1 MGKSPLPAGIC
12 KRRNMIKK
20 LRKQIIAAIMSVFSI
35 LLLIILVSIYISTK
49 QTLESS
55 CWDKL
60 ESAIYKTYSN
70 NSPLIQ
76 DTSLPIL
83 VVTVD
88 YKNNIKLLVNDIESL
103 SADDISGIV
112 HEVLT
117 SKSKSSVIDG
127 HLRFLRK
134 SIGISDIR
142 IAVADIQT
150 EQSLLRKQFWQLL
163 VIGVISILTFGIL
176 SIVLS
181 DKLTKPVQNTILSQ
195 KDFIAN
201 ASHKL
206 KTPLTI
212 ILSNSE
218 MLLNAEEHSGRS
230 DNYSVQRLNFIHS
243 ESLRMKVLI
252 EQLLQ
257 LAKLDSSTL
266 PVHKDK
272 LDLSFLVCNSILT
285 YEPVIYDLGKK
296 LDFDCTENI
305 TVLGNAE
312 SLRQVIDILID
323 NAIKYSLPETTLTV
337 SLTELKRSAL
347 FTVESNG
354 EPISPEDINRI
365 FQKFYRIGTDST
377 GYGLGL
383 SIAQSIIAEHNGLI
397 WAETDGIS
405 KNKFLVQLNSVVE

>member
-1 MGKSPLPAGIC
+1 
-12 KRRNMIKK
+12 MIKK
-20 LRKQIIAAIMSVFSI
+20 LRKQIIATIMSVFSI
-35 LLLIILVSIYISTK
+35 LLLIILVSIFISTK
-49 QTLESS
+49 ETLESS

-70 NSPLIQ
+70 KSPLVQ

-88 YKNNIKLLVNDIESL
+88 YKNNVKLLVNDIETL
-103 SADDISGIV
+103 STDDIRELV

-117 SKSKSSVIDG
+117 SKSKSSIIDG

-142 IAVADIQT
+142 VAIADIQT

-163 VIGVISILTFGIL
+163 IIGVISILTFGIL

-181 DKLTKPVQNTILSQ
+181 EKLTKPVQNTILSQ

-206 KTPLTI
+206 KTPLTV

-218 MLLNAEEHSGRS
+218 MLLNMDENS
-230 DNYSVQRLNFIHS
+230 DRADRYSRQRLNFIHS
-243 ESLRMKVLI
+243 ESLRMKDLI

-266 PVHKDK
+266 PVHKEK
-272 LDLSFLVCNSILT
+272 LDFSFLVCNSILT
-285 YEPVIYDLGKK
+285 YEPIIYDLGKN
-296 LDFDCTENI
+296 LDFNYIENI

-312 SLRQVIDILID
+312 SLRQVVDILID
-323 NAIKYSLPETTLTV
+323 NAIKYSTPETTIYV
-337 SLTELKRSAL
+337 SLTAAKRNVQ
-347 FTVESNG
+347 FTVESYG
-354 EPISPEDINRI
+354 EPIGPGDMKRI
-365 FQKFYRIGTDST
+365 FQKFYRIGTDSA

-383 SIAQSIIAEHNGLI
+383 SIAQSIKEEHSGSI
-397 WAETDGIS
+397 WAETDGAS
-405 KNKFLVQLNSVVE
+405 KNKFIVQLNSVTD

>member
-1 MGKSPLPAGIC
+1 
-12 KRRNMIKK
+12 MIKK
-20 LRKQIIAAIMSVFSI
+20 LRKQIIATIMSVFSI
-35 LLLIILVSIYISTK
+35 LLLIILVSIFISTK
-49 QTLESS
+49 ETLESS

-70 NSPLIQ
+70 KSPLVQ

-88 YKNNIKLLVNDIESL
+88 YKNNVKLLVNDIENL
-103 SADDISGIV
+103 STDDIRELV

-117 SKSKSSVIDG
+117 SKSKSSIIDG

-142 IAVADIQT
+142 VAIADIQT
-150 EQSLLRKQFWQLL
+150 EQSLLRKQFWKLL
-163 VIGVISILTFGIL
+163 IIGVISLLTFGIL
-176 SIVLS
+176 SVVLS
-181 DKLTKPVQNTILSQ
+181 EKLTKPVQNTILSQ

-206 KTPLTI
+206 KTPLTV

-218 MLLNAEEHSGRS
+218 MLLNADENFDRADRHSR
-230 DNYSVQRLNFIHS
+230 QRLNFIHS
-243 ESLRMKVLI
+243 ESLRMKDLI

-266 PVHKDK
+266 PVHKEK
-272 LDLSFLVCNSILT
+272 LDFSFLVCNSILT
-285 YEPVIYDLGKK
+285 YEPIIYDLGKN
-296 LDFDCTENI
+296 LDFNYIENI

-312 SLRQVIDILID
+312 SLRQVVDILID
-323 NAIKYSLPETTLTV
+323 NAIKYSTPETTIYV
-337 SLTELKRSAL
+337 SLTAAKRNVQ
-347 FTVESNG
+347 FTVESYG
-354 EPISPEDINRI
+354 EPIGPGDMKRI
-365 FQKFYRIGTDST
+365 FQKFYRIGTDSA

-383 SIAQSIIAEHNGLI
+383 SIAQSIIEEHSGSI
-397 WAETDGIS
+397 WAETDGAS
-405 KNKFLVQLNSVVE
+405 KNKFIVQLNSVTD

>member
-1 MGKSPLPAGIC
+1 
-12 KRRNMIKK
+12 MIKK
-20 LRKQIIAAIMSVFSI
+20 LRKQIIATIMSVFSI
-35 LLLIILVSIYISTK
+35 LLLIILVSIFISTK
-49 QTLESS
+49 ETLESS

-70 NSPLIQ
+70 KSPLVQ

-88 YKNNIKLLVNDIESL
+88 YKNNVKLLVNDIETL
-103 SADDISGIV
+103 STDDIRELV

-117 SKSKSSVIDG
+117 SKSKSSIIDG

-142 IAVADIQT
+142 VAIADIQT

-163 VIGVISILTFGIL
+163 IIGVISILTFGIL

-181 DKLTKPVQNTILSQ
+181 EKLTKPVQNTILSQ

-206 KTPLTI
+206 KTPLTV

-218 MLLNAEEHSGRS
+218 MLLNMDENS
-230 DNYSVQRLNFIHS
+230 DRADRYSRQRLNFIHS
-243 ESLRMKVLI
+243 ESLRMKDLI

-266 PVHKDK
+266 PVQKEK
-272 LDLSFLVCNSILT
+272 LDFSFLVCNSILT
-285 YEPVIYDLGKK
+285 YEPIIYDLGKN
-296 LDFDCTENI
+296 LDFNYIENI

-312 SLRQVIDILID
+312 SLRQVVDILID
-323 NAIKYSLPETTLTV
+323 NAIKYSTPETTIYV
-337 SLTELKRSAL
+337 SLTAAKRNVQ
-347 FTVESNG
+347 FTVESYG
-354 EPISPEDINRI
+354 EPIGPGDMKRI
-365 FQKFYRIGTDST
+365 FQKFYRIGTDSA

-383 SIAQSIIAEHNGLI
+383 SIAQSIIEEHSGSI
-397 WAETDGIS
+397 WAETDGAS
-405 KNKFLVQLNSVVE
+405 KNKFIVQLNSVTD

>member
-1 MGKSPLPAGIC
+1 
-12 KRRNMIKK
+12 MIKK
-20 LRKQIIAAIMSVFSI
+20 LRKQIIATIMSVFSI
-35 LLLIILVSIYISTK
+35 LLLIILVSIFISTK
-49 QTLESS
+49 ETLESS

-70 NSPLIQ
+70 KSPLVQ

-88 YKNNIKLLVNDIESL
+88 YKNNVKLLVNDIETL
-103 SADDISGIV
+103 STDDIRELV

-117 SKSKSSVIDG
+117 SKSKSSIIDG

-142 IAVADIQT
+142 VAIADIQT

-163 VIGVISILTFGIL
+163 IIGVISILTFGIL

-181 DKLTKPVQNTILSQ
+181 EKLTKPVQNTILSQ

-206 KTPLTI
+206 KTPLTV

-218 MLLNAEEHSGRS
+218 MLLNMDENS
-230 DNYSVQRLNFIHS
+230 DRADRYSRQRLNFIHS
-243 ESLRMKVLI
+243 ESLRMKDLI

-266 PVHKDK
+266 PVHKEK
-272 LDLSFLVCNSILT
+272 LDFSFLVCNSILT
-285 YEPVIYDLGKK
+285 YEPIIYDLGKN
-296 LDFDCTENI
+296 LDFNYIENI

-312 SLRQVIDILID
+312 SLRQVVDILID
-323 NAIKYSLPETTLTV
+323 NAIKYSTPETTIYV
-337 SLTELKRSAL
+337 SLTAAKRNVQ
-347 FTVESNG
+347 FTVESYG
-354 EPISPEDINRI
+354 EPIGPGDMKRI
-365 FQKFYRIGTDST
+365 FQKFYRIGTDSA

-383 SIAQSIIAEHNGLI
+383 SNAQSIIEEHSGSI
-397 WAETDGIS
+397 WAETDGAS
-405 KNKFLVQLNSVVE
+405 KNKFIVQLNSVTD

>member
-1 MGKSPLPAGIC
+1 
-12 KRRNMIKK
+12 MIKK
-20 LRKQIIAAIMSVFSI
+20 LRKQIIATIMSVFSI
-35 LLLIILVSIYISTK
+35 LLLIILVSIFISTK
-49 QTLESS
+49 ETLESS

-70 NSPLIQ
+70 KSPLVQ

-88 YKNNIKLLVNDIESL
+88 YKNNVKLLVNDIETL
-103 SADDISGIV
+103 STDDIRELV

-117 SKSKSSVIDG
+117 SKSKSSIIDG

-142 IAVADIQT
+142 VAIADIQT

-163 VIGVISILTFGIL
+163 IIGVISILTFGIL

-181 DKLTKPVQNTILSQ
+181 EKLTKPVQNTILSQ

-206 KTPLTI
+206 KTPLTV

-218 MLLNAEEHSGRS
+218 MLLNMDENS
-230 DNYSVQRLNFIHS
+230 DRADRYSRQRLNFIHS
-243 ESLRMKVLI
+243 ESLRMKDLI

-266 PVHKDK
+266 PVHKEK
-272 LDLSFLVCNSILT
+272 LDFSFLVCNSILT
-285 YEPVIYDLGKK
+285 YEPIIYDLGKN
-296 LDFDCTENI
+296 LDFNYIENLTI
-305 TVLGNAE
+305 SGNAE
-312 SLRQVIDILID
+312 SLRQVVDILID
-323 NAIKYSLPETTLTV
+323 NAIKYSTPETTIYV
-337 SLTELKRSAL
+337 SLTAAKRNVQ
-347 FTVESNG
+347 FTVESYG
-354 EPISPEDINRI
+354 EPIGPGDMKRI
-365 FQKFYRIGTDST
+365 FQKFYRIGTDSA

-383 SIAQSIIAEHNGLI
+383 SIAQSIIEEHSGSI
-397 WAETDGIS
+397 WAETDGAS
-405 KNKFLVQLNSVVE
+405 KNKFIVQLNSVTD

>member
-1 MGKSPLPAGIC
+1 
-12 KRRNMIKK
+12 MIKK
-20 LRKQIIAAIMSVFSI
+20 LRKQIIATIMSVFSI
-35 LLLIILVSIYISTK
+35 LLLIILVSIFISTK
-49 QTLESS
+49 ETLESS

-70 NSPLIQ
+70 KSPLVQ

-88 YKNNIKLLVNDIESL
+88 YKNNVKLLVNDIENL
-103 SADDISGIV
+103 STDDIRELV

-117 SKSKSSVIDG
+117 SKSKSSIIDG

-142 IAVADIQT
+142 VAIADIQT

-163 VIGVISILTFGIL
+163 IIGVISILTFGIL

-181 DKLTKPVQNTILSQ
+181 EKLTKPVQNTILSQ

-206 KTPLTI
+206 KTPLTV

-218 MLLNAEEHSGRS
+218 MLLNMDENS
-230 DNYSVQRLNFIHS
+230 DRADRYSRQRLNFIHS
-243 ESLRMKVLI
+243 ESLRMKDLI

-266 PVHKDK
+266 PVHKEK
-272 LDLSFLVCNSILT
+272 LDFSFLVCNSILT
-285 YEPVIYDLGKK
+285 YEPIIYDLGKNF
-296 LDFDCTENI
+296 DFNYIENI

-312 SLRQVIDILID
+312 SLRQVVDILID
-323 NAIKYSLPETTLTV
+323 NAIKYSTPETTIYV
-337 SLTELKRSAL
+337 SLTAAKRNVQ
-347 FTVESNG
+347 FTVESYG
-354 EPISPEDINRI
+354 EPIGPGDMKRI
-365 FQKFYRIGTDST
+365 FQKFYRIGTDSA

-383 SIAQSIIAEHNGLI
+383 SIAQSIIEEHSGSI
-397 WAETDGIS
+397 WAQTDGSS
-405 KNKFLVQLNSVVE
+405 KNKFIVQLNSVTD

>member
-1 MGKSPLPAGIC
+1 
-12 KRRNMIKK
+12 MIKK
-20 LRKQIIAAIMSVFSI
+20 LRKQIIATIMSVFSI
-35 LLLIILVSIYISTK
+35 LLLIILVSIFISTK
-49 QTLESS
+49 ETLESS

-70 NSPLIQ
+70 KSPLVQ
-76 DTSLPIL
+76 DTSLPTL

-88 YKNNIKLLVNDIESL
+88 YKNNVKLLVNDIENL
-103 SADDISGIV
+103 STDDIRELV

-117 SKSKSSVIDG
+117 SKSKSSIIDG

-142 IAVADIQT
+142 VAIADIQT

-163 VIGVISILTFGIL
+163 IIGVISILTFGIL

-181 DKLTKPVQNTILSQ
+181 EKLTKPVQNTILSQ

-206 KTPLTI
+206 KTPLTV

-218 MLLNAEEHSGRS
+218 MLLNMDENS
-230 DNYSVQRLNFIHS
+230 DRADRYSRQRLNFIHS
-243 ESLRMKVLI
+243 ESLRMKDLI

-266 PVHKDK
+266 PVHKEK
-272 LDLSFLVCNSILT
+272 LDFSFLVCNSILT
-285 YEPVIYDLGKK
+285 YEPIIYDLGKN
-296 LDFDCTENI
+296 LDFNYIENI

-312 SLRQVIDILID
+312 SLRQVVDILID
-323 NAIKYSLPETTLTV
+323 NAIKYSTPETTIYV
-337 SLTELKRSAL
+337 SLTAAKRNVQ
-347 FTVESNG
+347 FTVESYG
-354 EPISPEDINRI
+354 EPIGPGDMKRI
-365 FQKFYRIGTDST
+365 FQKFYRIGTDSA

-383 SIAQSIIAEHNGLI
+383 SIAQSIIEEHSGSI
-397 WAETDGIS
+397 WAETDGAS
-405 KNKFLVQLNSVVE
+405 KNKFIVQLNSVTD

>member
-1 MGKSPLPAGIC
+1 
-12 KRRNMIKK
+12 MIKK
-20 LRKQIIAAIMSVFSI
+20 LRKQIIATIMSVFSI
-35 LLLIILVSIYISTK
+35 LLLIILVSIFISTK
-49 QTLESS
+49 ETLESS

-70 NSPLIQ
+70 KSPLVQ

-88 YKNNIKLLVNDIESL
+88 YKNNVKLLVNDIENL
-103 SADDISGIV
+103 STDDIRELV

-117 SKSKSSVIDG
+117 SKSKSSIIDG

-142 IAVADIQT
+142 VAIADIQT

-163 VIGVISILTFGIL
+163 IIGVISILTFGIL

-181 DKLTKPVQNTILSQ
+181 EKLTKPVQNTILSQ

-206 KTPLTI
+206 KTPLTV

-218 MLLNAEEHSGRS
+218 MLLNMDENS
-230 DNYSVQRLNFIHS
+230 DRADHYSRQRLNFIHS
-243 ESLRMKVLI
+243 ESLRMKDLI

-266 PVHKDK
+266 PVHKEK
-272 LDLSFLVCNSILT
+272 LDFSFLVCNSILT
-285 YEPVIYDLGKK
+285 YEPIIYDLGKN
-296 LDFDCTENI
+296 LDFNYIENI

-312 SLRQVIDILID
+312 SLRQVVDILID
-323 NAIKYSLPETTLTV
+323 NAIKYSTPETTIYV
-337 SLTELKRSAL
+337 SLTAAKRNVQ
-347 FTVESNG
+347 FTVESYG
-354 EPISPEDINRI
+354 EPIGPGDMKRT
-365 FQKFYRIGTDST
+365 FQKFYRIGTDSA

-383 SIAQSIIAEHNGLI
+383 SIAQSIIEEHSGSI
-397 WAETDGIS
+397 WAETDGAS
-405 KNKFLVQLNSVVE
+405 KNKFIVQLNSVTD

>member
-1 MGKSPLPAGIC
+1 
-12 KRRNMIKK
+12 MIKK
-20 LRKQIIAAIMSVFSI
+20 LRKQIIATIMSVFSI
-35 LLLIILVSIYISTK
+35 LLLIILVSIFISTK
-49 QTLESS
+49 ETLESS

-70 NSPLIQ
+70 KSPLVQ

-88 YKNNIKLLVNDIESL
+88 YKNNVKLLVNDIENL
-103 SADDISGIV
+103 STDDIRELV

-117 SKSKSSVIDG
+117 SKSKSSIIDG

-142 IAVADIQT
+142 VAIADIQT

-163 VIGVISILTFGIL
+163 IIGVISILTFGIL

-181 DKLTKPVQNTILSQ
+181 EKLTKPVQNTILSQ

-206 KTPLTI
+206 KTPLTV

-218 MLLNAEEHSGRS
+218 MLLNMDENS
-230 DNYSVQRLNFIHS
+230 DRADRYSRQRLNFIHS
-243 ESLRMKVLI
+243 ESLRMKDLI

-266 PVHKDK
+266 PVHKEK
-272 LDLSFLVCNSILT
+272 LDFSFLVCNSILT
-285 YEPVIYDLGKK
+285 YEPIIYDLGKN
-296 LDFDCTENI
+296 LDFNYIENI

-312 SLRQVIDILID
+312 SLRQVVDILID
-323 NAIKYSLPETTLTV
+323 NAIKYSTPETTIYV
-337 SLTELKRSAL
+337 SLTAAKRNVQ
-347 FTVESNG
+347 FTVESYG
-354 EPISPEDINRI
+354 EPIGPGDMKRI
-365 FQKFYRIGTDST
+365 FQKFYRIGTDSA

-383 SIAQSIIAEHNGLI
+383 SIAQSIIEEHSGSI
-397 WAETDGIS
+397 WAETDGAS
-405 KNKFLVQLNSVVE
+405 KNKFIVQLNSVTD

>member
-1 MGKSPLPAGIC
+1 
-12 KRRNMIKK
+12 MIKK
-20 LRKQIIAAIMSVFSI
+20 LRKQIIATIMSVFSI
-35 LLLIILVSIYISTK
+35 LLLIILVSIFISTK
-49 QTLESS
+49 ETLESS

-70 NSPLIQ
+70 KSPLVQ

-88 YKNNIKLLVNDIESL
+88 YKNNVKLLVNDIENL
-103 SADDISGIV
+103 STDDIRELV

-117 SKSKSSVIDG
+117 SKSKSSIIDG

-142 IAVADIQT
+142 VAIADIQT

-163 VIGVISILTFGIL
+163 IIGVISILTFGIL

-181 DKLTKPVQNTILSQ
+181 EKLTKPVQNTILSQ

-206 KTPLTI
+206 KTPLTV

-218 MLLNAEEHSGRS
+218 MLLNMDENS
-230 DNYSVQRLNFIHS
+230 DRADHYSRQRLNFIHS
-243 ESLRMKVLI
+243 ESLRMKDLI

-266 PVHKDK
+266 PVHKEK
-272 LDLSFLVCNSILT
+272 LDFSFLVCNSILT
-285 YEPVIYDLGKK
+285 YEPIIYDLGKN
-296 LDFDCTENI
+296 LDFNYIENI

-312 SLRQVIDILID
+312 SLRQVVEILID
-323 NAIKYSLPETTLTV
+323 NAIKYSTPETTIYV
-337 SLTELKRSAL
+337 SLTAAKRNVQ
-347 FTVESNG
+347 FTVESYG
-354 EPISPEDINRI
+354 EPIGPGDMKII
-365 FQKFYRIGTDST
+365 FQKFYRIGTDSA

-383 SIAQSIIAEHNGLI
+383 SIAQSIIEEHSGSI
-397 WAETDGIS
+397 WAETDGAS
-405 KNKFLVQLNSVVE
+405 KNKFIVQLNSVTD

>member
-1 MGKSPLPAGIC
+1 
-12 KRRNMIKK
+12 MIKK
-20 LRKQIIAAIMSVFSI
+20 LRKQIIATIMSVFSI
-35 LLLIILVSIYISTK
+35 LLLIILVSIFISTK
-49 QTLESS
+49 ETLESS

-70 NSPLIQ
+70 KSPLVQ

-88 YKNNIKLLVNDIESL
+88 YKNNVKLLVNDIENL
-103 SADDISGIV
+103 STDDIKVLV

-117 SKSKSSVIDG
+117 SKSKSSIIDG

-142 IAVADIQT
+142 IAIADIQT

-163 VIGVISILTFGIL
+163 IIGVISILTFGIL
-176 SIVLS
+176 SVVLS
-181 DKLTKPVQNTILSQ
+181 EKLTKPVQNTILSQ

-206 KTPLTI
+206 KTPLTV

-218 MLLNAEEHSGRS
+218 MLLNADENFDRADRHSR
-230 DNYSVQRLNFIHS
+230 QRLNFIHS
-243 ESLRMKVLI
+243 ESLRMKDLI

-266 PVHKDK
+266 PVHKEK
-272 LDLSFLVCNSILT
+272 LDFSFLVCNSILT
-285 YEPVIYDLGKK
+285 YEPIIYDLGKN
-296 LDFDCTENI
+296 LDFNYIENL
-305 TVLGNAE
+305 TVSGNAE
-312 SLRQVIDILID
+312 SLRQVVDILID
-323 NAIKYSLPETTLTV
+323 NAIKYSAPETTISV
-337 SLTELKRSAL
+337 SLTAPKRTVQ
-347 FTVESNG
+347 FTVESCGN
-354 EPISPEDINRI
+354 PIGSGDMKRI
-365 FQKFYRIGTDST
+365 FQKFYRIGTDSA

-383 SIAQSIIAEHNGLI
+383 SIAQSIIEEHNGSI
-397 WAETDGIS
+397 WAETDEIS
-405 KNKFLVQLNSVVE
+405 KNKFIVQLNSVTD

>member
-1 MGKSPLPAGIC
+1 
-12 KRRNMIKK
+12 MIKK
-20 LRKQIIAAIMSVFSI
+20 LRKQIIATIMSVFSI
-35 LLLIILVSIYISTK
+35 LLLIILVSIFISTK
-49 QTLESS
+49 ETLESS

-70 NSPLIQ
+70 KSPLVQ

-88 YKNNIKLLVNDIESL
+88 YKNNVKLLVNDIENL
-103 SADDISGIV
+103 STDDIRELV

-117 SKSKSSVIDG
+117 SKSKSSIIDG

-142 IAVADIQT
+142 VAIADIQT

-163 VIGVISILTFGIL
+163 IIGVISILTFGIL
-176 SIVLS
+176 SVVLS
-181 DKLTKPVQNTILSQ
+181 EKLTKPVQNTILSQ

-206 KTPLTI
+206 KTPLTV

-218 MLLNAEEHSGRS
+218 MLLNADENFDRADRHSR
-230 DNYSVQRLNFIHS
+230 QRLNFIHS
-243 ESLRMKVLI
+243 ESLRMKDLI

-266 PVHKDK
+266 PVHKEK
-272 LDLSFLVCNSILT
+272 LDFSFLVCNSILT
-285 YEPVIYDLGKK
+285 YEPIIYDLGKN
-296 LDFDCTENI
+296 LDFNYIENI

-312 SLRQVIDILID
+312 SLRQVVDILID
-323 NAIKYSLPETTLTV
+323 NAIKYSTPETTIYV
-337 SLTELKRSAL
+337 SLTAAKRNVQ
-347 FTVESNG
+347 FTVESYG
-354 EPISPEDINRI
+354 EPIGPGDMKRI
-365 FQKFYRIGTDST
+365 FQKFYRIGTDSA

-383 SIAQSIIAEHNGLI
+383 SIAQSIIEEHSGSI
-397 WAETDGIS
+397 WAETDGAS
-405 KNKFLVQLNSVVE
+405 KNKFIVQLNSVTD

>member
-1 MGKSPLPAGIC
+1 
-12 KRRNMIKK
+12 MIKK
-20 LRKQIIAAIMSVFSI
+20 LRKQIIATIMSVFSI
-35 LLLIILVSIYISTK
+35 LLLIILVSIFISTK
-49 QTLESS
+49 ETLESS

-70 NSPLIQ
+70 KSPLVQ

-88 YKNNIKLLVNDIESL
+88 YKNNVKLLVNDIENL
-103 SADDISGIV
+103 STDDIRELV

-117 SKSKSSVIDG
+117 SKSKSSIIDG

-142 IAVADIQT
+142 VAIADIQT

-163 VIGVISILTFGIL
+163 IIGVISILTFGIL

-181 DKLTKPVQNTILSQ
+181 EKLTKPVQNTILSQ

-206 KTPLTI
+206 KTPLTV

-218 MLLNAEEHSGRS
+218 MLLNMDENS
-230 DNYSVQRLNFIHS
+230 DRADRYSRQRLNFIHS
-243 ESLRMKVLI
+243 ESLRMKDLI

-266 PVHKDK
+266 PVHTEK
-272 LDLSFLVCNSILT
+272 LDFSFLVCNSILT
-285 YEPVIYDLGKK
+285 YEPIIYDLGKN
-296 LDFDCTENI
+296 LDFNYIENI

-312 SLRQVIDILID
+312 SLRQVVDILID
-323 NAIKYSLPETTLTV
+323 NAIKYSTPETTIYV
-337 SLTELKRSAL
+337 SLTAAKRNVQ
-347 FTVESNG
+347 FTVESYG
-354 EPISPEDINRI
+354 EPIGPGDMKRI
-365 FQKFYRIGTDST
+365 FQKFYRIGTDSA

-383 SIAQSIIAEHNGLI
+383 SIAQSIIEEHSGSI
-397 WAETDGIS
+397 WAETDGAS
-405 KNKFLVQLNSVVE
+405 KNKFIVQLNSVTD

>member
-1 MGKSPLPAGIC
+1 
-12 KRRNMIKK
+12 MIKK
-20 LRKQIIAAIMSVFSI
+20 LRKQIIATIMSVFSI
-35 LLLIILVSIYISTK
+35 LLLIILVSIFISTK
-49 QTLESS
+49 ETLESS

-70 NSPLIQ
+70 KSPLVQ

-88 YKNNIKLLVNDIESL
+88 YKNNVKLLVNDIETL
-103 SADDISGIV
+103 STDDIRELV

-117 SKSKSSVIDG
+117 SKSKSSIIDG

-142 IAVADIQT
+142 VAIADIQT

-163 VIGVISILTFGIL
+163 IIGVISILTFGIL

-181 DKLTKPVQNTILSQ
+181 EKLTKPVQNTILSQ

-206 KTPLTI
+206 KTPLTV

-218 MLLNAEEHSGRS
+218 MLLNMDENS
-230 DNYSVQRLNFIHS
+230 DRADRYSRQRLNFIHS
-243 ESLRMKVLI
+243 ESLRMKDLI

-266 PVHKDK
+266 PVHKEK
-272 LDLSFLVCNSILT
+272 LDFSFLVCNSILT
-285 YEPVIYDLGKK
+285 YEPIIYDLGKN
-296 LDFDCTENI
+296 LDFNYIENI

-312 SLRQVIDILID
+312 SLRQVVDILID
-323 NAIKYSLPETTLTV
+323 NAIKYSTPETTIYV
-337 SLTELKRSAL
+337 SLTAAKRNVQ
-347 FTVESNG
+347 FTVESYG
-354 EPISPEDINRI
+354 EPIGPGDMKRI
-365 FQKFYRIGTDST
+365 FQKFYRIGTDSA

-383 SIAQSIIAEHNGLI
+383 SIAQSIIEEHSGSI
-397 WAETDGIS
+397 WAETDGAS
-405 KNKFLVQLNSVVE
+405 KNKFIVQLNSVTD

>member
-1 MGKSPLPAGIC
+1 
-12 KRRNMIKK
+12 MIKK
-20 LRKQIIAAIMSVFSI
+20 LRKQIIATIMSVFSI
-35 LLLIILVSIYISTK
+35 LLLIILVSIFISTK
-49 QTLESS
+49 ETLESS

-70 NSPLIQ
+70 KSPLVQ

-88 YKNNIKLLVNDIESL
+88 YKNNVKLLVNDIENL
-103 SADDISGIV
+103 STDDIRELV

-117 SKSKSSVIDG
+117 SKSKSSIIDG

-142 IAVADIQT
+142 VAIADIQT

-163 VIGVISILTFGIL
+163 IIGVISILTFGIL
-176 SIVLS
+176 SVVLS
-181 DKLTKPVQNTILSQ
+181 EKLTKPVQNTILSQ

-206 KTPLTI
+206 KTPLTV

-218 MLLNAEEHSGRS
+218 MLLNMDENS
-230 DNYSVQRLNFIHS
+230 DRADHYSRQRLNFIHS
-243 ESLRMKVLI
+243 ESLRMKDLI

-266 PVHKDK
+266 PVHKEK
-272 LDLSFLVCNSILT
+272 LDFSFLVCNSILT
-285 YEPVIYDLGKK
+285 YEPIIYDLGKN
-296 LDFDCTENI
+296 LDFNYIENI

-312 SLRQVIDILID
+312 SLRQVVDILID
-323 NAIKYSLPETTLTV
+323 NAIKYSTPETTIYV
-337 SLTELKRSAL
+337 SLTAAKRNVQ
-347 FTVESNG
+347 FTVESYG
-354 EPISPEDINRI
+354 EPIGPGDMKRI
-365 FQKFYRIGTDST
+365 FQKFYRIGTDSA

-383 SIAQSIIAEHNGLI
+383 SIAQSIIEEHSGSI
-397 WAETDGIS
+397 WAETDGAS
-405 KNKFLVQLNSVVE
+405 KNKFIVQLNSVTD

>member
-1 MGKSPLPAGIC
+1 
-12 KRRNMIKK
+12 MIKK
-20 LRKQIIAAIMSVFSI
+20 LRKQIIATIMSVFSI
-35 LLLIILVSIYISTK
+35 LLLIILVSIFISTK
-49 QTLESS
+49 ETLESS

-70 NSPLIQ
+70 KSPLVQ

-88 YKNNIKLLVNDIESL
+88 YKNNVKLLVNDIENL
-103 SADDISGIV
+103 STDDIKVLV

-117 SKSKSSVIDG
+117 SKSKSSIIDG

-142 IAVADIQT
+142 IAIADIQT

-163 VIGVISILTFGIL
+163 IIGVISILTFGIL

-181 DKLTKPVQNTILSQ
+181 EKLTKPVQNTILSQ

-206 KTPLTI
+206 KTPLTV

-218 MLLNAEEHSGRS
+218 MLLNMDENS
-230 DNYSVQRLNFIHS
+230 DRADHYSRQRLNFIHS
-243 ESLRMKVLI
+243 ESLRMKDLI

-266 PVHKDK
+266 PVHKEK
-272 LDLSFLVCNSILT
+272 LDFSFLVCNSILT
-285 YEPVIYDLGKK
+285 YEPIIYDLGKN
-296 LDFDCTENI
+296 LDFNYIENI

-312 SLRQVIDILID
+312 SLRQVVDILID
-323 NAIKYSLPETTLTV
+323 NAIKYSTPETTIYV
-337 SLTELKRSAL
+337 SLTAAKRNVQ
-347 FTVESNG
+347 FTVESYG
-354 EPISPEDINRI
+354 EPIGPGDMKRI
-365 FQKFYRIGTDST
+365 FQKFYRIGTDSA

-383 SIAQSIIAEHNGLI
+383 SIAQSIIEEHSGSI
-397 WAETDGIS
+397 WAETDGAS
-405 KNKFLVQLNSVVE
+405 KNKFIVQLNSVTD

>member
-1 MGKSPLPAGIC
+1 
-12 KRRNMIKK
+12 MIKK
-20 LRKQIIAAIMSVFSI
+20 LRKQIIATIMSVFSI
-35 LLLIILVSIYISTK
+35 LLLIILVSIFISTK
-49 QTLESS
+49 ETLESS

-70 NSPLIQ
+70 KSPLVQ

-88 YKNNIKLLVNDIESL
+88 YKNNVKLLVNDIENL
-103 SADDISGIV
+103 STDDIRELV

-117 SKSKSSVIDG
+117 SKSKSSIIDG

-142 IAVADIQT
+142 VAIADIQT

-163 VIGVISILTFGIL
+163 IIGVISILTFGIL

-181 DKLTKPVQNTILSQ
+181 EKLTKPVQNTILSQ

-206 KTPLTI
+206 KTPLTV

-218 MLLNAEEHSGRS
+218 MLLNMDENS
-230 DNYSVQRLNFIHS
+230 DRADHYSRQRLNFIHS
-243 ESLRMKVLI
+243 ESLRMKDLI

-266 PVHKDK
+266 PVHKEK
-272 LDLSFLVCNSILT
+272 LDFSFLVCNSILT
-285 YEPVIYDLGKK
+285 YEPIIYDLGKN
-296 LDFDCTENI
+296 LDFNYIENI

-312 SLRQVIDILID
+312 SLRQVVDILID
-323 NAIKYSLPETTLTV
+323 NAIKYSTPETTIYV
-337 SLTELKRSAL
+337 SLTAAKRNVQ
-347 FTVESNG
+347 FTVESYG
-354 EPISPEDINRI
+354 EPIGPGDMKRI
-365 FQKFYRIGTDST
+365 FQKFYRIGTDSA

-383 SIAQSIIAEHNGLI
+383 SIAQSIIEEHSGSI
-397 WAETDGIS
+397 WAETDGAS
-405 KNKFLVQLNSVVE
+405 KNKFIVQLNSVTD

>member
-1 MGKSPLPAGIC
+1 
-12 KRRNMIKK
+12 MIKK
-20 LRKQIIAAIMSVFSI
+20 LRKQIIATIMSVFSI
-35 LLLIILVSIYISTK
+35 LLLIILVSIFISTK
-49 QTLESS
+49 ETLESS

-70 NSPLIQ
+70 KSPLVQ

-88 YKNNIKLLVNDIESL
+88 YKNNVKLLVNDIETL
-103 SADDISGIV
+103 STDDIRELV

-117 SKSKSSVIDG
+117 SKSKSSIIDG

-142 IAVADIQT
+142 VAIADIQT

-163 VIGVISILTFGIL
+163 IIGVISILTFGIL

-181 DKLTKPVQNTILSQ
+181 EKLTKPVQNTILSQ

-206 KTPLTI
+206 KTPLTV

-218 MLLNAEEHSGRS
+218 MLLNMDENS
-230 DNYSVQRLNFIHS
+230 DRADHYSRQRLNFIHS
-243 ESLRMKVLI
+243 ESLRMKDLI

-266 PVHKDK
+266 PVHKEK
-272 LDLSFLVCNSILT
+272 LDFSFLVCNSILT
-285 YEPVIYDLGKK
+285 YEPIIYDLGKN
-296 LDFDCTENI
+296 LDFNYIENI

-312 SLRQVIDILID
+312 SLRQVVDILID
-323 NAIKYSLPETTLTV
+323 NAIKYSTPETTIYV
-337 SLTELKRSAL
+337 SLTAAKRNVQ
-347 FTVESNG
+347 FTVESYG
-354 EPISPEDINRI
+354 EPIGPGDMKRI
-365 FQKFYRIGTDST
+365 FQKFYRIGTDSA

-383 SIAQSIIAEHNGLI
+383 SIAQSIIEEHSGSI
-397 WAETDGIS
+397 WAETDGAS
-405 KNKFLVQLNSVVE
+405 KNKFIVQLNSVTD

>member
-1 MGKSPLPAGIC
+1 
-12 KRRNMIKK
+12 MIKK
-20 LRKQIIAAIMSVFSI
+20 LRKQIIATIMSVFSI
-35 LLLIILVSIYISTK
+35 LLLIILVSIFISTK
-49 QTLESS
+49 ETLESS

-70 NSPLIQ
+70 KSPLVQ

-88 YKNNIKLLVNDIESL
+88 YKNNVKLLVNDIENL
-103 SADDISGIV
+103 STDDIRELV

-117 SKSKSSVIDG
+117 SKSKSSIIDG

-142 IAVADIQT
+142 VAIADIQT

-163 VIGVISILTFGIL
+163 IIGVISLLTFGIL
-176 SIVLS
+176 SVVLS
-181 DKLTKPVQNTILSQ
+181 EKLTKPVQNTILSQ

-206 KTPLTI
+206 KTPLTV

-218 MLLNAEEHSGRS
+218 MLLNADENFDRADRHSR
-230 DNYSVQRLNFIHS
+230 QRLNFIHS
-243 ESLRMKVLI
+243 ESLRMKDLI

-266 PVHKDK
+266 PVHKEK
-272 LDLSFLVCNSILT
+272 LDFSFLVCNSILT
-285 YEPVIYDLGKK
+285 YEPIIYDLGKN
-296 LDFDCTENI
+296 LDFNYIENI

-312 SLRQVIDILID
+312 SLRQVVDILID
-323 NAIKYSLPETTLTV
+323 NAIKYSTPETTIYV
-337 SLTELKRSAL
+337 SLTAAKRNVQ
-347 FTVESNG
+347 FTVESYG
-354 EPISPEDINRI
+354 EPIGPGDMKRI
-365 FQKFYRIGTDST
+365 FQKFYRIGTDSA

-383 SIAQSIIAEHNGLI
+383 SIAQSIIEEHSGSI
-397 WAETDGIS
+397 WAETDGAS
-405 KNKFLVQLNSVVE
+405 KNKFIVQLNSVTD

>member
-1 MGKSPLPAGIC
+1 
-12 KRRNMIKK
+12 MIKK
-20 LRKQIIAAIMSVFSI
+20 LRKQIIATIMSVFSI
-35 LLLIILVSIYISTK
+35 LLLIILVSIFISTK
-49 QTLESS
+49 ETLESS

-70 NSPLIQ
+70 KSPLVQ

-88 YKNNIKLLVNDIESL
+88 YKNNVKLLVNDIENL
-103 SADDISGIV
+103 STDDIRELV

-117 SKSKSSVIDG
+117 SKSKSSIIDG

-142 IAVADIQT
+142 VAIADIQT

-163 VIGVISILTFGIL
+163 IIGVISILTFGIL

-181 DKLTKPVQNTILSQ
+181 EKLTKPVQNTILSQ

-206 KTPLTI
+206 KTPLTV

-218 MLLNAEEHSGRS
+218 MLLNMDENS
-230 DNYSVQRLNFIHS
+230 DRADHYSRQRLNFIHS
-243 ESLRMKVLI
+243 ESLRMKDLI

-266 PVHKDK
+266 PVHKEK
-272 LDLSFLVCNSILT
+272 LDFSFLVCNSILT
-285 YEPVIYDLGKK
+285 YEPIIYDLGKN
-296 LDFDCTENI
+296 LDF
-305 TVLGNAE
+305 
-312 SLRQVIDILID
+312 
-323 NAIKYSLPETTLTV
+323 
-337 SLTELKRSAL
+337 
-347 FTVESNG
+347 
-354 EPISPEDINRI
+354 
-365 FQKFYRIGTDST
+365 
-377 GYGLGL
+377 
-383 SIAQSIIAEHNGLI
+383 
-397 WAETDGIS
+397 
-405 KNKFLVQLNSVVE
+405 

>member
-1 MGKSPLPAGIC
+1 
-12 KRRNMIKK
+12 MIKK
-20 LRKQIIAAIMSVFSI
+20 LRKQIIATIMSVFSI
-35 LLLIILVSIYISTK
+35 LLLIILVSIFISTK
-49 QTLESS
+49 ETLESS

-70 NSPLIQ
+70 KSPLVQ

-88 YKNNIKLLVNDIESL
+88 YKNNVKLLVNDIENL
-103 SADDISGIV
+103 STDDIRELV

-117 SKSKSSVIDG
+117 SKSKSSIIDG

-142 IAVADIQT
+142 VAIADIQT

-163 VIGVISILTFGIL
+163 IIGVISILTFGIL

-181 DKLTKPVQNTILSQ
+181 EKLTKPVQNTILSQ

-206 KTPLTI
+206 KTPLTV

-218 MLLNAEEHSGRS
+218 MLLNMDENS
-230 DNYSVQRLNFIHS
+230 DRADHYSRQRLNFIHS
-243 ESLRMKVLI
+243 ESLRMKDLI

-266 PVHKDK
+266 PVHKEK
-272 LDLSFLVCNSILT
+272 LDFSFLVCNSILT
-285 YEPVIYDLGKK
+285 FEPIIYDLGKN
-296 LDFDCTENI
+296 LDFNYIENI

-312 SLRQVIDILID
+312 SLRQVVDILID
-323 NAIKYSLPETTLTV
+323 NAIKYSTPETTIYV
-337 SLTELKRSAL
+337 SLTAAKRNVQ
-347 FTVESNG
+347 FTVESYG
-354 EPISPEDINRI
+354 EPIGPGDMKRI
-365 FQKFYRIGTDST
+365 FQKFYRIGTDSA

-383 SIAQSIIAEHNGLI
+383 SIAQSIIEEHSGSI
-397 WAETDGIS
+397 WAETDGAS
-405 KNKFLVQLNSVVE
+405 KNKFIVQLNSVTD